1 MRLNWLI
8 NKVLLSSWHSRDR
21 HVLDPLT
28 DLKCPEM
35 FPWEEREIWFSPI
48 TPITQLRKSTWFLL
62 QILSRYW
69 YLNGIITTHCT
80 QFPLKLLFYVG
91 KNEAHPPF
99 HKFFKQWEFKRDDFY
114 IYGYLYICLFKWRC
128 FISTYSRQSRSC
140 MLYQIFVLI

>member
-99 HKFFKQWEFKRDDFY
+99 HKFFKQWEFKRDS
-114 IYGYLYICLFKWRC
+114 IYLLFIYVSLNEGVLFL
-128 FISTYSRQSRSC
+128 FIRGKHGCSIKYAP
-140 MLYQIFVLI
+140 FVI